1 MNASAERGSSWRR
14 SPWRLAAAFVLGCT
28 AAVSGFVFGMP
39 GHGEFVPL
47 TWLAGG
53 AAIIVA
59 PGWPGFVALLA
70 GATVAATFLDVL
82 DGVFGLV
89 WLILAIVVGAGRPR
103 GPVRLRPPPT
113 ASSRLEAGP
122 ERSERRPRRRC
133 RARPRPDLYLGCP
146 RLGAKSSVANAGWIV
161 GH

>member
-1 MNASAERGSSWRR
+1 M
-14 SPWRLAAAFVLGCT
+14 AAGRPFVLGCA
-28 AAVSGFVFGMP
+28 AAVSGFVFGRP

-89 WLILAIVVGAGRPR
+89 WLIVAIVVALAGHGAMSAS
-103 GPVRLRPPPT
+103 VLLRLR
-113 ASSRLEAGP
+113 A
-122 ERSERRPRRRC
+122 
-133 RARPRPDLYLGCP
+133 LGW
-146 RLGAKSSVANAGWIV
+146 RLGLKDPSVVRGGGVALGLVLIFIWVAQDLARNPP
-161 GH
+161 

>member
-1 MNASAERGSSWRR
+1 
-14 SPWRLAAAFVLGCT
+14 V
-28 AAVSGFVFGMP
+28 
-39 GHGEFVPL
+39 

-89 WLILAIVVGAGRPR
+89 
-103 GPVRLRPPPT
+103 
-113 ASSRLEAGP
+113 
-122 ERSERRPRRRC
+122 
-133 RARPRPDLYLGCP
+133 
-146 RLGAKSSVANAGWIV
+146 
-161 GH
+161 

>member
-1 MNASAERGSSWRR
+1 
-14 SPWRLAAAFVLGCT
+14 LAAAFVLGCA

-39 GHGEFVPL
+39 GNGEFVPL

-59 PGWPGFVALLA
+59 PGWRGFVALLA

-89 WLILAIVVGAGRPR
+89 WLIVAIVVALAGHGALSAS
-103 GPVRLRPPPT
+103 VLLRLR
-113 ASSRLEAGP
+113 A
-122 ERSERRPRRRC
+122 
-133 RARPRPDLYLGCP
+133 LGW
-146 RLGAKSSVANAGWIV
+146 RLGLKDPSVLRGGGVALGLALISIWVAQDLARNPP
-161 GH
+161 